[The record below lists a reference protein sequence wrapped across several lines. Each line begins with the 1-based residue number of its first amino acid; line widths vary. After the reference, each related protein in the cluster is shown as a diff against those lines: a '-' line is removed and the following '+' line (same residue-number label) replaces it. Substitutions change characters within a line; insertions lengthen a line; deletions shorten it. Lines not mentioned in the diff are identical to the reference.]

1 MQDAGCVDEDVA
13 HDVQEVA
20 HDVQEVASDVQ
31 EAVGVVG
38 FSRGAPMGAVRGQ
51 ARAYTC

>member
-20 HDVQEVASDVQ
+20 HDVQEVAFDAQ

-38 FSRGAPMGAVRGQ
+38 FSRMPSKGLFRGL
-51 ARAYTC
+51 ANSYSR